1 MALLILLLP
10 VDSNALRP
18 GRGRDGDI
26 WTRDTTIGV
35 AFGGEG
41 LLSSGESDSSSLCW
55 FRDDT
60 RFFRGIGA
68 GTES

>member
-18 GRGRDGDI
+18 GRGLDGDI

-35 AFGGEG
+35 AFGKT
-41 LLSSGESDSSSLCW
+41 SRSVRS
-55 FRDDT
+55 
-60 RFFRGIGA
+60 
-68 GTES
+68 